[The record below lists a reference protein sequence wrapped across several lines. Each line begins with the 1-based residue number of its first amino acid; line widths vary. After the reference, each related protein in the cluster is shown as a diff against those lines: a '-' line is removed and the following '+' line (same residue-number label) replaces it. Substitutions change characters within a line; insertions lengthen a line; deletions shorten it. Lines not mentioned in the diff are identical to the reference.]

1 MNFFGSKMAINEP
14 KMFINFFWRYAMG
27 KMSINKPLSGL
38 GWRMKNSHETSHEN
52 LNRMYYLLLITYY
65 LKKNHIFTP

>member
-1 MNFFGSKMAINEP
+1 MSFFGSKMV
-14 KMFINFFWRYAMG
+14 INFFWRYAMG

-52 LNRMYYLLLITYY
+52 LNRMYYLLLENT
-65 LKKNHIFTP
+65 

>member
-1 MNFFGSKMAINEP
+1 MNFFWSKMVMNFFWSKMIMNFFLVKNDHNFFWSKMVINEP

-38 GWRMKNSHETSHEN
+38 G
-52 LNRMYYLLLITYY
+52 
-65 LKKNHIFTP
+65 